1 MKNIRKAVSAISA
14 ACAMLIIILDTKTAL
29 AGASAGLELCIR
41 TIIPSLFPFIFLSG
55 IINSSLLGHKFVFLK
70 PLGRFCRIPKGSE
83 SILLLGFLAG
93 YPVGAQMITQAYQQG
108 QLSQEDAKRMLGF
121 CNNAGPAF
129 LFGMFSVIFSN
140 PLIPW
145 ALWAIHILSALL
157 AGYLLPEKTTS
168 DCQIEPRKETSIH
181 TALQNTVKT
190 MSVICGWVLLF
201 RIFISFCEKWFL
213 WMLPIEIQV
222 VFSGL
227 LELSNGC
234 VTLQRISDEGIRF
247 VLASPI
253 LAFGGI
259 CVAMQTSYVTQDL
272 ACGNYFPGKML
283 QTLISLLM
291 SLLLQPLLFQNTH
304 LAIRIPLIF
313 ITIVITSLFIFALK
327 RKKWWQLQEKCCII
341 PLSVRRKEQE
351 YAVSKENHP
360 ILQLLPARHRHG

>member
-1 MKNIRKAVSAISA
+1 MKNIRKPVFAITA

-55 IINSSLLGHKFVFLK
+55 IINSSLLGHKFALLK

-108 QLSQEDAKRMLGF
+108 QLSQTDAKRMLGF

-129 LFGMFSVIFSN
+129 LFGIFSVIFSN
-140 PLIPW
+140 SIVSW
-145 ALWAIHILSALL
+145 VLWAIHILSALL
-157 AGYLLPEKTTS
+157 VGYLLPEKTAT
-168 DCQIEPRKETSIH
+168 DCRIEPREEISIH
-181 TALQNTVKT
+181 SSIQNTIKT

-201 RIFISFCEKWFL
+201 RILISFCEKWFL
-213 WMLPIEIQV
+213 RFLPVEIKII
-222 VFSGL
+222 FSGF

-234 VTLQRISDEGIRF
+234 IMLQRISDEGIRF

-259 CVAMQTSYVTQDL
+259 CVAMQTSYVTQEL
-272 ACGNYFPGKML
+272 ACGNYFPGKIL

-291 SLLLQPLLFQNTH
+291 SLFLQPLLFQNTYI
-304 LAIRIPLIF
+304 AIRIQLIF
-313 ITIVITSLFIFALK
+313 ITIAITSLLIFALRQK
-327 RKKWWQLQEKCCII
+327 NGGNCRKY
-341 PLSVRRKEQE
+341 V
-351 YAVSKENHP
+351 V
-360 ILQLLPARHRHG
+360 